1 MESQQPGM
9 EAILDDAR
17 ALAEKLARLAL
28 IHLNTFLGMYESEE
42 FFVVVAAGAAGA
54 AGDRPVDRWTH
65 EKWKGGFG
73 NR

>member
-9 EAILDDAR
+9 EAILEDAR

-28 IHLNTFLGMYESEE
+28 IHLNTFLGMYESDD
-42 FFVVVAAGAAGA
+42 FLVAAGKS
-54 AGDRPVDRWTH
+54 PVDRRAH